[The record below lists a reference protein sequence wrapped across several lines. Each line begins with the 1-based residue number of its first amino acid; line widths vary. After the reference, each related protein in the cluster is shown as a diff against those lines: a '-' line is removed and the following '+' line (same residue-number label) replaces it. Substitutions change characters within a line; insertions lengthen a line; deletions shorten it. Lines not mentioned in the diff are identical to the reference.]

1 MAFFPGTSNQQY
13 LLRRTDL
20 PWLMRRGG
28 PKGQPF
34 LLRVARR
41 FTLDH
46 PDRIPRTE
54 KFRYEGDGL
63 LYKLDDAVPCTCKY
77 DLVTHEADKDAECAY
92 CWGQGVL
99 WDELWFTGY
108 LSFSANLGG
117 NDQTD
122 IQYDASP
129 GTVNLNEPFLFTF
142 SPIVIRHE
150 DWIVRSALD
159 MDGNLLQP
167 IQPQNIYKILHYR
180 PMRMDFARVEFW
192 KYKVRR
198 VYP

>member
-1 MAFFPGTSNQQY
+1 MVFFPGTSNRQY
-13 LLRRTDL
+13 LLRRATL
-20 PWLMRRGG
+20 PWLHRRGG

-34 LLRVARR
+34 LLRMARR
-41 FTLDH
+41 FEEET
-46 PDRIPRTE
+46 
-54 KFRYEGDGL
+54 RYDDGL
-63 LYKLDDAVPCTCKY
+63 LYKADDAMPCTCKY
-77 DLVTHEADKDAECAY
+77 NLVTHEADKDAECAY
-92 CWGQGVL
+92 CAGQGVL

-108 LSFSANLGG
+108 MSFSANLMG

-122 IQYDASP
+122 IQYDVSP

-142 SPIVIRHE
+142 HQIVIRHE
-150 DWIVRSALD
+150 DWIVRAALD

-167 IQPQNIYKILHYR
+167 IQPQNIYKILQYR

-192 KYKVRR
+192 KYKIRR